1 MQTNYCGSMED
12 ENEKEKKLIDRVSDI
27 SWNRF
32 ITWTTLISISAIAF
46 YSLGAYKHWKEIKKL
61 K

>member
-1 MQTNYCGSMED
+1 MVIMEQEQIKNTRD
-12 ENEKEKKLIDRVSDI
+12 KI
-27 SWNRF
+27 SEINWNKF
-32 ITWTTLISISAIAF
+32 ITWTTLISISAIAY